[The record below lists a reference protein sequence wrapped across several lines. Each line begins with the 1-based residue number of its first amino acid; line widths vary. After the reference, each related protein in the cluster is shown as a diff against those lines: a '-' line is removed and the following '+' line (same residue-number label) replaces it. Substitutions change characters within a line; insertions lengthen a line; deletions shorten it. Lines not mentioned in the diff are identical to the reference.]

1 MKQGSKKDRD
11 MATQAFREWG
21 LAGCPDRKTVR
32 ERGLGE
38 DMDACAAV
46 FELLAE
52 QAFLTERG
60 VGRRNS
66 NAAEIMGAVRFVCM
80 RERGAGIFKSVSL
93 ESLGDLGVSFPFSL
107 AGHGE
112 IHSDFGAFSVEVSP
126 EALHDFLILDF
137 AVTDMMLASPLGFS

>member
-60 VGRRNS
+60 LGRRNS

-80 RERGAGIFKSVSL
+80 RERGAGRDEATMLVGGLAFERFVS
-93 ESLGDLGVSFPFSL
+93 ERRVYGW
-107 AGHGE
+107 
-112 IHSDFGAFSVEVSP
+112 
-126 EALHDFLILDF
+126 
-137 AVTDMMLASPLGFS
+137 LASARRLWLARRSGKNYE

>member
-80 RERGAGIFKSVSL
+80 RERGAGRDEATMLVRRLAFERFVS
-93 ESLGDLGVSFPFSL
+93 ERTVYGW
-107 AGHGE
+107 
-112 IHSDFGAFSVEVSP
+112 
-126 EALHDFLILDF
+126 
-137 AVTDMMLASPLGFS
+137 LASARRLWLAMRSGKNYE